1 MTRTK
6 PQIFIIESLEFEDEA
21 SGLYE
26 GKAVSRILALSGKDC
41 HYVYIRTKAEF
52 EEVLEQFWD
61 SQYRYLHLSCHGSS
75 SSMDTTLDSISFPEL
90 GEILSPYL
98 EKRRLFVSA
107 CKMSC
112 RALADHL
119 IPKTGCI
126 SLLGPSAKPYIAD
139 AAIFWASFYH
149 SIFRLNPNA
158 INEERLLKTA
168 RGFSKAFSIPLNYFG
183 QRGNHVP
190 IGVGIQPLR
199 GVVDW
204 KSASARLREG

>member
-1 MTRTK
+1 MTKTK
-6 PQIFIIESLEFEDEA
+6 PQIFIVESLAFEDEA

-26 GKAVSRILALSGKDC
+26 GKAISRILALSGKDC
-41 HYVYIRTKAEF
+41 RYVYIRTKAEF
-52 EEVLEQFWD
+52 KEVLEHFWD
-61 SQYRYLHLSCHGSS
+61 SQYRYLHLSCHGNSS
-75 SSMDTTLDSISFPEL
+75 EMGTTLDNIKFPEL
-90 GEILSPYL
+90 GQILSHYL

-119 IPKTGCI
+119 IPQTGCT

-158 INEERLLKTA
+158 INEQRLLKTA
-168 RGFSKAFSIPLNYFG
+168 RAFSKAFSIPLNYFG
-183 QRGNHVP
+183 QH
-190 IGVGIQPLR
+190 
-199 GVVDW
+199 
-204 KSASARLREG
+204 